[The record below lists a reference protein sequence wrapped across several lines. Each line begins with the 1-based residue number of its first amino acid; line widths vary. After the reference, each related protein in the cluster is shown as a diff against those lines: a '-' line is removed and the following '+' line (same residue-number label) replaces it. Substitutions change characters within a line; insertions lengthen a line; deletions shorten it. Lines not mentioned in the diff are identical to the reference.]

1 MNTDLNGAAALA
13 ETRVGIA
20 GLGGLGS
27 HIAVFLVRAGVKH
40 LHLVDF
46 DRVDAGNLS
55 RQHYFLRDVGRLKT
69 EALAEQLLAINP
81 MLNITAECL
90 LLTEDN
96 AAAVFKGDAIICEA
110 VDKPQTKAMLV
121 NALLAAYADK
131 TVIAASGLA
140 GIGRSNAIKT
150 RRISKNFYL
159 CGDGT
164 SGIETCGRLAAPRAA
179 LCAAHAANLALAL
192 ILGLEEEL

>member
-13 ETRVGIA
+13 EARVGIA

-27 HIAVFLVRAGVKH
+27 HIAVFLARAGVKH

-55 RQHYFLRDVGRLKT
+55 RQHYFLRDVGKLKT

-81 MLNITAECL
+81 ALNITAERL
-90 LLTEDN
+90 RLTEEN
-96 AAAVFKGDAIICEA
+96 VAAVFKDDGIICEA

-121 NALLAAYADK
+121 NTLLAAYADK

-140 GIGRSNAIKT
+140 GVGRSNAIKT
-150 RRISKNFYL
+150 RRVSKNFYL